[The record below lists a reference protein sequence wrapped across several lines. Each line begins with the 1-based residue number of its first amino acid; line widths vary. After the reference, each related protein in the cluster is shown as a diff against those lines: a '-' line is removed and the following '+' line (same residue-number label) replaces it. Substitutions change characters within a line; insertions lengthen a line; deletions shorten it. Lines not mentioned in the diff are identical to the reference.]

1 MKTMFRTI
9 ALAAI
14 AALAITGCIKHEPYV
29 RPDHGGQ
36 GGHGGGDTVT
46 PKTNEQEWSFSYEG
60 REDYVDP
67 DTGDVEEVERFH
79 FDYKGTG
86 RFYFRTIRQKDFSD
100 NYNDSMVD
108 FFLDEV
114 NNSGEDDGV
123 FGPET
128 KTKDILFDRMRSGS
142 WIGFMFE
149 PKRDKNGR
157 VESFDYYEKTF
168 TIQEDPASEAYEN
181 WLGDW
186 RVMSGTVGYDIRI
199 DHLDNNFLYK
209 ITGWECGDAVN
220 FQMDQEYLTGEFW
233 RFDNC
238 LYIRSQ
244 YLGSYDDDN
253 LGTVDEVFLGN
264 IFDSNGRIVIED
276 ENIDVAQMVMLDK
289 NAAELRAATLK
300 LETNDGSYVTEFYS
314 MQYFMWAR
322 KDRLYYPYNE
332 NAGGFKFPF
341 TMVRLMGTRAESFAP
356 VQERATTKETI
367 HRYQPKVA
375 QGGRNNVAKKA
386 VRVK

>member
-67 DTGDVEEVERFH
+67 DTGDVEEVECFH

-322 KDRLYYPYNE
+322 KDSGFDNYYP
-332 NAGGFKFPF
+332 ACQ
-341 TMVRLMGTRAESFAP
+341 A
-356 VQERATTKETI
+356 
-367 HRYQPKVA
+367 
-375 QGGRNNVAKKA
+375 
-386 VRVK
+386 